1 MKATRALG
9 VALLIG
15 LVPGALAYKEV
26 APPPNI
32 VLPRSRPPAES
43 LAAIKVADGLEVELV
58 AAEPL
63 VMDPVDMAFG
73 ADGKLWVVEMADY
86 PNGVGDPP
94 RPGGRVRFLE
104 STRGD
109 GRYDKSTL
117 FAEGLAYP
125 TSVLPW
131 RSGVIVTS
139 IPDILLLE
147 DTDGDGKADRRTRLF
162 SGLGEGN
169 PQHLVNGL
177 QWSLDGWLH
186 LANGDSGGK
195 VRSEKTGRIIE
206 LGRRD
211 FQIHPD
217 SGGLEFLTG
226 QTQVGRARDDWGNW
240 FGCNN
245 SNPFW
250 HYALEERYLRRNPH
264 FVPPS
269 ASVSISTIPGAA
281 PVFPR
286 SETLARFNDPHG
298 HNHFTSACNVV
309 IYRDDFL
316 GREFAGGIFVSEPV
330 HNLVSRQVLRPA
342 GASFKSER
350 AASERTGEF
359 LASADNWSRF
369 AGLRPGPDG
378 ALYIADMYRLVIEHP
393 KWIPEAWQKQLG
405 DLRAGSDQGR
415 IYRVKPKGK
424 PLRAVPRLDRAA
436 TAELVAAIDHPSGVV
451 RDLAQQQLQWRAD
464 RGAAG
469 ALERLA
475 RTTTRPEARVQALWT
490 LAGLQA
496 LEAPLVREALR
507 DPHPGV
513 RRHAVRLAE
522 AWVNSAPDLLEAIVA
537 LAGDA
542 DPAVRQQVAYTLG
555 EWPGAVAG
563 AALARLLE
571 PEQDTFVRAAA
582 MSSALPHATTLLAE
596 LRKGGSATESVM
608 MELAAATDN
617 ARALADILQAI
628 ARRSGEAETAAQFGA
643 LAQLLDWLQRNNRT
657 LAQLQAGGDAATAAA
672 LQEAEGVFE
681 RARRVAIA
689 TGAPLSQRLAA
700 VAVVGR
706 GRTRQNEDIELLA
719 GLLGPQS
726 PVELQLAAA
735 RALGRINRNTVPE
748 RLLAGWAGYGP
759 RVRAAVLQLLISRPA
774 WAQVLL
780 DKAENDRALAAQID
794 AGSRLALTEHSNSR
808 LAQRAAGILLKGTDE
823 TRTKVVERY
832 QTALAQRPGDLARGA
847 GVFAQVCSAC
857 HAFGTVAAGRAIGPD
872 IAAVKDRSPGY
883 LLTHILDPN
892 RAVEDRYVLYS
903 AALQDGRGLAGMLAS
918 EASHSLTLI
927 GLDGVEQTVL
937 RSEVRTLVSTGR
949 SLMPEGLEGAI
960 DEQAMADLIAF
971 LAGKSGGAK

>member
-1 MKATRALG
+1 MKALRPAG
-9 VALLIG
+9 FALLLG
-15 LVPGALAYKEV
+15 AAASALAYKEV
-26 APPPNI
+26 APPPQV
-32 VLPRSRPPAES
+32 VLPKGKSPTES
-43 LAAIKVADGLEVELV
+43 LAAITVADGLEVELV
-58 AAEPL
+58 AAEPQVL
-63 VMDPVDMAFG
+63 DPVDMAFG
-73 ADGKLWVVEMADY
+73 PDGRLWVVEMADY
-86 PNGVGDPP
+86 PNGIGDPP
-94 RPGGRVRFLE
+94 RPGGRVRVLE
-104 STRGD
+104 STRSD

-117 FAEGLAYP
+117 FADGLSFP
-125 TSVLPW
+125 NSVVPW

-139 IPDILLLE
+139 IPDLLFLE
-147 DTDGDGKADRRTRLF
+147 DTDGDGKADRRTPLF
-162 SGLGEGN
+162 TGLGEGN

-195 VRSEKTGRIIE
+195 VRSVKTGRMIE

-211 FQIHPD
+211 FQINPD
-217 SGGLEFLTG
+217 DGGLEFLTG

-269 ASVSISTIPGAA
+269 AIVSVSTIPGAA

-298 HNHFTSACNVV
+298 RNHFTSACNLV

-342 GASFKSER
+342 GSSFKSER
-350 AASERTGEF
+350 AATERASEF
-359 LASADNWSRF
+359 LASTDNWSRF
-369 AGLRPGPDG
+369 AGIRPGPDG

-393 KWIPEAWQKQLG
+393 KWIPDAWQKQLG
-405 DLRAGSDQGR
+405 DLRAGEDRGR

-424 PLRAVPRLDRAA
+424 PLRTVPWLDRASA
-436 TAELVAAIDHPSGVV
+436 AELVAALDQPSGVV
-451 RDLAQQQLQWRAD
+451 RDLAQQQLLWRGE
-464 RGAAG
+464 RNAAG
-469 ALERLA
+469 ALEKLV
-475 RTTTRPEARVQALWT
+475 RTTARPEARVQALWT
-490 LAGLQA
+490 LAGLKA
-496 LEAPLVREALR
+496 LDASLVREALR

-522 AWVNSAPDLLEAIVA
+522 PLVTAAPDLIETIAA
-537 LAGDA
+537 LAADA
-542 DPAVRQQVAYTLG
+542 DPLVRQQVAYTLG
-555 EWPGAVAG
+555 ECPGPVAG
-563 AALARLLE
+563 AALARLLQG
-571 PEQDTFVRAAA
+571 EQDTFVRAAA

-596 LRKGGSATESVM
+596 LRQGGRATESVM

-617 ARALADILQAI
+617 ARALAEILQAI

-657 LAQLQAGGDAATAAA
+657 LAQLQAAGDAATAAA
-672 LQEAEGVFE
+672 LQDAEGVFE
-681 RARRVAIA
+681 RARRVLNA
-689 TGAPLSQRLAA
+689 GDAPLPQRLAA

-719 GLLGPQS
+719 RLLGPQS

-735 RALGRINRNTVPE
+735 RALGRINRSVVPE
-748 RLLAGWAGYGP
+748 RLLAGWEGYGP
-759 RVRAAVLQLLISRPA
+759 KVRAAVLQLLISRPA

-780 DKAENDRALAAQID
+780 DKAEKDRALVAQID
-794 AGSRLALTEHSNSR
+794 AGSRLALTEHSNAR
-808 LAQRAAGILLKGTDE
+808 LAQRAAGILQRGTDE

-832 QTALAQRPGDLARGA
+832 GAALAQRPGNAGRGA
-847 GVFAQVCSAC
+847 AVFAQMCSAC
-857 HAFGTVAAGRAIGPD
+857 HAFGTTAPGRAIGPD

-903 AALQDGRGLAGMLAS
+903 AALQDGRGLAGMLTA
-918 EASHSLTLI
+918 EASNSLTLI
-927 GLDGVEQTVL
+927 GLDGAEQTVL
-937 RSEVRTLVSTGR
+937 RSEVRTLISTGR

-960 DEQAMADLIAF
+960 DEAAMADLIAF
-971 LAGKSGGAK
+971 LAGKTDGAK